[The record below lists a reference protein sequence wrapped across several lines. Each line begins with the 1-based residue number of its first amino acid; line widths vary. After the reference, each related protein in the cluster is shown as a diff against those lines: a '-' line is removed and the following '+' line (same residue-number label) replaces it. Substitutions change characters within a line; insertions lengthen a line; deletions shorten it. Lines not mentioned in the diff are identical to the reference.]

1 MILFP
6 PLGYELL
13 PDRHTSPSSEK
24 GLSADVQVIPGHNS
38 LSAAA
43 LPSAE
48 NCFVDEEQ
56 PLRKGTGDSGREEPP
71 GSLPRTKNW
80 GRALG

>member
-13 PDRHTSPSSEK
+13 PDRHTSPASEK

-38 LSAAA
+38 LPAAA
-43 LPSAE
+43 LPSPE

-56 PLRKGTGDSGREEPP
+56 PLRNGTGDSGREEAP
-71 GSLPRTKNW
+71 GSLSRTKNW
-80 GRALG
+80 ERTLG